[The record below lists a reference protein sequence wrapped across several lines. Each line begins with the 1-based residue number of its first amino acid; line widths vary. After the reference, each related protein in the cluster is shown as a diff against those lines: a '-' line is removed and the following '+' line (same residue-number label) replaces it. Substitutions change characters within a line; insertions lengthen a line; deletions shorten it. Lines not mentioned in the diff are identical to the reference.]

1 MPLCKGLAP
10 LAYHVALRY
19 LPPTYNIILPT
30 FKMVTSPA
38 DTRRLLGKSSGSG
51 TPRVGMHL
59 YQNDDDDDDDVSV
72 LTFHT
77 MGTQLNDTRR
87 LSGGGGSNYIKSAR
101 QSLDRLSLFDGKTMA
116 SGDLLRISEE
126 ESQMSSCHS
135 KNSRS
140 RSSVSTRDEEEQS
153 KEKEVDDE
161 EEDDDDTISL
171 AQSVLTNTNKVLSN
185 IDSSPYRRNKR
196 EASSTTRK
204 ESPIKS
210 NDDKDRNKEDRK
222 YTFVNTSISDMKKPY
237 NFTSTKDKI
246 SNDTKLEVSSNFL
259 RSYFRDDGN
268 ENRKPT
274 TTNRYHNQDR
284 SKSSSITTSRL
295 ITKCDGIRDTNKEK
309 HIKQLESET
318 KQLQELLKERQNET
332 RKSSETLGTSI
343 RNANKLLEKISVGR
357 KI

>member
-1 MPLCKGLAP
+1 
-10 LAYHVALRY
+10 
-19 LPPTYNIILPT
+19 
-30 FKMVTSPA
+30 MVTSPA
-38 DTRRLLGKSSGSG
+38 ETRRLLSKTSESG

-77 MGTQLNDTRR
+77 MGTQMNDTRR

-101 QSLDRLSLFDGKTMA
+101 QSLDRLSLLFDGKTMA

-140 RSSVSTRDEEEQS
+140 RSSVSTRDEEEKS
-153 KEKEVDDE
+153 KKTDVD

-171 AQSVLTNTNKVLSN
+171 AQSVFSNTNKVLSS

-196 EASSTTRK
+196 EVSSTTSK
-204 ESPIKS
+204 ESPMKS
-210 NDDKDRNKEDRK
+210 TDEEDRNKDDRK
-222 YTFVNTSISDMKKPY
+222 YKFVNTSISDMKKKY

-246 SNDTKLEVSSNFL
+246 SNDTKTLEVSSSFL
-259 RSYFRDDGN
+259 RSYFRDDDN

-274 TTNRYHNQDR
+274 TTNRYYNQDR
-284 SKSSSITTSRL
+284 SKSSITTSRL
-295 ITKCDGIRDTNKEK
+295 ITKCGIRDNNKEK
-309 HIKQLESET
+309 HIQQLESET

-332 RKSSETLGTSI
+332 RKSSETVGTSI

-357 KI
+357 KM

>member
-1 MPLCKGLAP
+1 
-10 LAYHVALRY
+10 
-19 LPPTYNIILPT
+19 
-30 FKMVTSPA
+30 MVTSPA
-38 DTRRLLGKSSGSG
+38 DTRRLLSKTSGSG

-77 MGTQLNDTRR
+77 MGTQMNDTRR

-153 KEKEVDDE
+153 KTTDVDDE
-161 EEDDDDTISL
+161 EEDDDTISL

-185 IDSSPYRRNKR
+185 IDSSPYRRNKI
-196 EASSTTRK
+196 EVTTTSK

-210 NDDKDRNKEDRK
+210 NDDKDKEDRK
-222 YTFVNTSISDMKKPY
+222 YTFVNTSN
-237 NFTSTKDKI
+237 NFNSTKDKI
-246 SNDTKLEVSSNFL
+246 SKDTNTLEVSSSFL
-259 RSYFRDDGN
+259 RSYFRDDDN

-284 SKSSSITTSRL
+284 SNSSSITTSRL
-295 ITKCDGIRDTNKEK
+295 KTKFDGIRDTNKDK

-318 KQLQELLKERQNET
+318 KRLQELLKERQNET

-357 KI
+357 KF

>member
-1 MPLCKGLAP
+1 
-10 LAYHVALRY
+10 
-19 LPPTYNIILPT
+19 
-30 FKMVTSPA
+30 MVSSPA

-77 MGTQLNDTRR
+77 MGTQMNDTRR
-87 LSGGGGSNYIKSAR
+87 LSGGGGGGSIYIKSAR
-101 QSLDRLSLFDGKTMA
+101 QSLDRLLFDGKTMA

-153 KEKEVDDE
+153 KETEVDDG
-161 EEDDDDTISL
+161 EDDDDTISL

-196 EASSTTRK
+196 DVVSASSK

-210 NDDKDRNKEDRK
+210 NDKEDRK
-222 YTFVNTSISDMKKPY
+222 YTFVNTSISSSY
-237 NFTSTKDKI
+237 NFNSTKDKI
-246 SNDTKLEVSSNFL
+246 NNDTNTLEVSSNFL

-284 SKSSSITTSRL
+284 SKSSSITTSRSK
-295 ITKCDGIRDTNKEK
+295 TKCDGIRDTNKDK